1 MKYLKSF
8 NESFESDDLMTDEE
22 LKQEVLQ
29 RIMDYQINPFI

>member
-22 LKQEVLQ
+22 IKQEVLQ
-29 RIMDYQINPFI
+29 KLTI